1 MTFPIPNVNPKVK
14 DFPEP
19 DEDYDEWDEEFDED
33 D

>member
-19 DEDYDEWDEEFDED
+19 DEDYDEWED
-33 D
+33 DFEDD